1 MSILKQ
7 KKDKEFVPS
16 QPYTKGTL
24 VVQIIMTLAAVLF
37 IAPLFIILNY
47 SFKGKRELYLSS
59 PLALP
64 ESLNFDNYAAAFK
77 KLDLGTTFVNTLFYT
92 VTSVLIL
99 ALLCGMT
106 AWAIARCS
114 RKFFKFAYVYFIVG
128 ILIPY
133 QALFL
138 PIYMIG
144 FRLNLTNTRHG
155 IIFMYVATG
164 VSFGVFLMNSFM
176 STVPLEL
183 EEAARI
189 DGCSVFRTYF
199 SVVLP
204 LLKPAMAT
212 LIIMQSFQIWN
223 DYLLASLYV
232 SKKQLKTLTVAIQSL
247 FSAQS
252 SDYTTAMAAIVI
264 SVLPIAILFLSLQ
277 KYFIKGMTVG
287 AVKG

>member
-1 MSILKQ
+1 MAVST
-7 KKDKEFVPS
+7 
-16 QPYTKGTL
+16 PYTKGTFL
-24 VVQIIMTLAAVLF
+24 VQVIMTVLAVLF
-37 IAPLFIILNY
+37 IAPLVIILNY
-47 SFKGKRELYLSS
+47 SFNTKKELYLNS
-59 PLALP
+59 PLSLP
-64 ESLNFDNYAAAFK
+64 DSLNFDNYIKAFN
-77 KLDLGTTFVNTLFYT
+77 KLNMKETFFNTFFYT
-92 VTSVLIL
+92 AISVLIL
-99 ALLCGMT
+99 AVLCGTT
-106 AWAIARCS
+106 AWAIARCKK
-114 RKFFKFAYVYFIVG
+114 KFFKFAFIYFIVG

-138 PIYMIG
+138 PIYTIG
-144 FRLNLTNTRHG
+144 YKMHLTNTRFG

-164 VSFGVFLMNSFM
+164 ISFGVFLMNSFM

-183 EEAARI
+183 EESARI

-199 SVVLP
+199 SIVLP

-247 FSAQS
+247 FSAQT

-264 SVLPIAILFLSLQ
+264 SVLPIAVLFMSLQ

>member
-1 MSILKQ
+1 MR
-7 KKDKEFVPS
+7 KKKEKLEAEV
-16 QPYTKGTL
+16 QQYTKGS
-24 VVQIIMTLAAVLF
+24 VIVQIIMTVAAALF
-37 IAPLFIILNY
+37 IAPIFIIFNY
-47 SFKGKRELYLSS
+47 SFKGKRELYLNN
-59 PLALP
+59 PLSLP
-64 ESLNFDNYAAAFK
+64 EKLNFDNYIAAYK
-77 KLDLGTTFVNTLFYT
+77 KLDLATTFTNTFIYT
-92 VTSVLIL
+92 AISVLIL
-99 ALLCGMT
+99 AILCGTT
-106 AWAIARCS
+106 AWAIARCR
-114 RKFFKFAYVYFIVG
+114 RKFFKFCYIYFIVG

-144 FRLNLTNTRHG
+144 YRMHMTNTRFG

-164 VSFGVFLMNSFM
+164 ISFGVFLMNSFM

-212 LIIMQSFQIWN
+212 LVIMQAFQIWN

>member
-1 MSILKQ
+1 MKA
-7 KKDKEFVPS
+7 KKKKEQTAS
-16 QPYTKGTL
+16 QPYTKSTL
-24 VVQIIMTLAAVLF
+24 IIQIIMTVVALLF
-37 IAPLFIILNY
+37 IAPIFIIINY

-59 PLALP
+59 PLSLP
-64 ESLNFDNYAAAFK
+64 ESLNFENYVNAFE
-77 KLDLGTTFVNTLFYT
+77 KLDLTTTFTNTLLYT
-92 VTSVLIL
+92 VVSVFLL
-99 ALLCGMT
+99 AVLCGVT
-106 AWAIARCS
+106 AWAIARCK
-114 RKFFKFAYVYFIVG
+114 RKFFKFCYIYFIVG

-144 FRLNLTNTRHG
+144 YNLHITNTRFG

-164 VSFGVFLMNSFM
+164 MSFGVFLMNSFM

-212 LIIMQSFQIWN
+212 LVIMQAFQIWN

-232 SKKQLKTLTVAIQSL
+232 SKKQLKTLTVSIQSL

-264 SVLPIAILFLSLQ
+264 SVLPIAVLFLSLQ

>member
-1 MSILKQ
+1 MAHKDVIKRRHIRPGKIGLQIL
-7 KKDKEFVPS
+7 
-16 QPYTKGTL
+16 
-24 VVQIIMTLAAVLF
+24 MTVLALIF
-37 IAPLFIILNY
+37 LTPILIILNY
-47 SFKGKRELYLSS
+47 SFKTKKELYLDS

-64 ESLNFDNYAAAFK
+64 GSLNFENYKKAFD
-77 KLDLGTTFVNTLFYT
+77 KLNLVTTFGNTLFYT
-92 VTSVLIL
+92 VVSVFLL
-99 ALLCGMT
+99 AVLCGVT
-106 AWAIARCS
+106 AWAIARCK
-114 RKFFKFAYVYFIVG
+114 RRFFKFCYIYFIVG

-138 PIYMIG
+138 PIYIIG
-144 FRLNLTNTRHG
+144 FNLHLTNTRYG

-164 VSFGVFLMNSFM
+164 ISFGIFLMNSFM

-189 DGCSVFRTYF
+189 DGCSVYRTYF

-212 LIIMQSFQIWN
+212 LVIMQAFQIWN

-232 SKKQLKTLTVAIQSL
+232 SKNDLKTLTVSIQSL

-252 SDYTTAMAAIVI
+252 NDYTTAMAAIVI
-264 SVLPIAILFLSLQ
+264 SVLPIAVLFLCLQ

>member
-1 MSILKQ
+1 M
-7 KKDKEFVPS
+7 KKRGKKEQEQLSAKKPS
-16 QPYTKGTL
+16 M
-24 VVQIIMTLAAVLF
+24 VVQILMTFVALIYLF
-37 IAPLFIILNY
+37 PLFVIFNY
-47 SFKGKRELYLSS
+47 SFKTKKELYLES

-64 ESLNFDNYAAAFK
+64 KSLNLENYAQAFK
-77 KLDLGTTFVNTLFYT
+77 KLNLQVTFFNTVLYT
-92 VTSVLIL
+92 AISVFIL
-99 ALLCGMT
+99 AILCGVT
-106 AWAIARCS
+106 AWAIARCKH
-114 RKFFKFAYVYFIVG
+114 RFFKFCYVYFIVG

-138 PIYMIG
+138 PIYIIG
-144 FRLNLTNTRHG
+144 YKLNLTNTRYG

-164 VSFGVFLMNSFM
+164 ISFGVFLMTSFM
-176 STVPLEL
+176 NTVPVEL
-183 EEAARI
+183 EESARI
-189 DGCSVFRTYF
+189 DGCSVYRTYF
-199 SVVLP
+199 SIVLP

-212 LIIMQSFQIWN
+212 LVIMQAFQIWN

-232 SKKQLKTLTVAIQSL
+232 SKNQLKTLTVSISSL

-264 SVLPIAILFLSLQ
+264 SVLPIAVLFMSLQ